1 MAEHTDEELRERVWE
16 DLSPFRLDQEGIDQV
31 IREAPGCAVT
41 WVAKNGRAMG
51 VYVTHAIVDGEVWV
65 TTTGNRSKTRAWKRD
80 PRVSAVFGVPG
91 VGSVTL
97 LGTIELSYDPEN
109 RTRFLKAMYGKLMPD
124 LPAAELELHLKHMDT
139 PGRLTGPIKVEK
151 YITFD
156 QRKLVT

>member
-1 MAEHTDEELRERVWE
+1 MAEHTEEELRERVWE

-31 IREAPGCAVT
+31 MLEAPGCVVT

-51 VYVTHAIVDGEVWV
+51 VYVTHAIIDGEVWV

-91 VGSVTL
+91 IGSVTL
-97 LGTIELSYDPEN
+97 LGTIELSYDPDN
-109 RTRFLKAMYGKLMPD
+109 RTRFLKSMYGKLMPE
-124 LPAAELELHLKHMDT
+124 LPAEALELHLKHMDT